1 MKTSTRLVFAPPIL
15 LVLCALSLHLKAE
28 QLNLIVI
35 MTDDQGRWALGDYN
49 HRIETPNL
57 SHLAANGVRF
67 DQAISPTPVCSPARA
82 SFLTGKTASQHGVHD
97 FLSDNDST
105 TDKWLVGEKLISEV
119 LSEQGYKVGL
129 FGKWHA
135 TTQSW
140 TPVRGYDRWLT
151 YDERQ
156 ASWINQYQHSGT
168 VFFSSDGK
176 GISHTGVQSRF
187 LSEEAIRFIDD
198 SGEEPFAAFINF
210 VEPHFPFEVLPER
223 LVGPYRDVA
232 AEIIAAG
239 DTSSLELMAKPPTT
253 TVAIAS
259 EHQEKLAQ
267 YLAAITLVD
276 EQVGRILDAL
286 MGRKLLDNTMIIFTS
301 DHGHLTGQYG
311 IYGKTN
317 ATIPQNFYKES
328 INIPLI
334 VYGPKNIVSPGQ
346 VRHEFV
352 NLYDIYPTLA
362 DLTNASAVEAAYTG
376 PGKSLRPLLAGH
388 RLTQFRDFQ
397 ISEMGNARM
406 IHDGRWK
413 LIQHY
418 SRDPAEPPREVWYD
432 LVHPLGERRPVQPP
446 SEAQQEHLRSAL
458 TAFFEEYE
466 LEQFSGRRIWEL
478 PRHNAME
485 PWRRSNN

>member
-1 MKTSTRLVFAPPIL
+1 MFAPTIMM
-15 LVLCALSLHLKAE
+15 VLCALSLQLKAD
-28 QLNLIVI
+28 QLNLVVI
-35 MTDDQGRWALGDYN
+35 MTDDQGRWALGDYDD
-49 HRIETPNL
+49 RIETPNI

-168 VFFSSDGK
+168 VYFSSDGK
-176 GISHTGVQSRF
+176 GISHTGVQARF

-198 SGEEPFAAFINF
+198 SGEEPFAAFVNF
-210 VEPHFPFEVLPER
+210 VEPHFPFEGLPER
-223 LVGPYRDVA
+223 LVGRYRDIA

-239 DTSSLELMAKPPTT
+239 DTSSLEPMAKPPAT
-253 TVAIAS
+253 TVAIAL

-267 YLAAITLVD
+267 YLAAVSLVD

-301 DHGHLTGQYG
+301 DHCHLTGHYG

-317 ATIPQNFYKES
+317 ATVPQNFYQES

-334 VYGPKNIVSPGQ
+334 VYGPKSIVAPGQ

-362 DLTNASAVEAAYTG
+362 DLTNASAVAAEYAG
-376 PGKSLRPLLAGH
+376 PGKSLQPLLAGH

-413 LIQHY
+413 LIQYY
-418 SRDPAEPPREVWYD
+418 SRDLIESPREVWYD
-432 LVHPLGERRPVQPP
+432 LVHPLGERRVVPPP
-446 SEAQQEHLRSAL
+446 SEAQQEHLRNAL
-458 TAFFEEYE
+458 TAFFEKYE
-466 LEQFSGRRIWEL
+466 EEKSSGRRIWEL

-485 PWRRSNN
+485 PWRRGTN